1 MSLIRIFLLYRG
13 CPFYYWKKP
22 ENYRSAGK
30 MTDKM
35 YDHMKLYE
43 SKVHFVYIQTCHW
56 NRSTFSSFKNCIG
69 GVMNSV
75 TASSMVDHGFE
86 PQSDQTKD
94 Y

>member
-1 MSLIRIFLLYRG
+1 MGSQFSSSILYRG

-30 MTDKM
+30 ITDKM

-43 SKVHFVYIQTCHW
+43 IKIYTDVPL
-56 NRSTFSSFKNCIG
+56 NRSTFLSFKNCIG
-69 GVMNSV
+69 GVIGSV
-75 TASSMVDHGFE
+75 TASSMVVHGFE
-86 PQSDQTKD
+86 PRSDQTKD